1 MEPKIILSLG
11 THNTICCLENSYTKQ
26 LVGLGWLGSGE
37 TNTALWARGS
47 KAEQKLK
54 PPWEIH

>member
-1 MEPKIILSLG
+1 MLSLG

-26 LVGLGWLGSGE
+26 LVGPGWLGSGE

-54 PPWEIH
+54 PHWEIH